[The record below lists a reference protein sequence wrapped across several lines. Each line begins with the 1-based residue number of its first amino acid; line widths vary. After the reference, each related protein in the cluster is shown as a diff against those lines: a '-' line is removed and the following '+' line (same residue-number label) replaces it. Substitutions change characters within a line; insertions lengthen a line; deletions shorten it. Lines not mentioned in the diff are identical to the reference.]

1 MINSIKFLLICLLTM
16 SFSATY
22 AQMPGG
28 GNRGQ
33 MGGQNMNLGHFY
45 GKIID
50 SVSNK
55 PLEAVSVQLI
65 QNKFDSATKK
75 RKDVVVGG
83 MLTSKKGEFS
93 LENINIM
100 AQYKLKITAIG
111 FKSYE
116 TKVAFQLNMAGARNG
131 DMSSMLSA
139 VDKDLGNIK
148 LETDAKQLQ
157 DVTVSATKA
166 QFEMKIDRKVFNV
179 EKNLNSVGGTAV
191 DVMKN
196 VPSVNVDIDGNV
208 SLRNATPQIFVDGR
222 PTTMT
227 LDQIPADA
235 IASVEIITNPSAKY
249 DASGGGA
256 GILNIILKKNRKAG
270 YNGNIRAGIDMRG
283 RPSLGGDIN
292 LKQQKVNFFA
302 AGQLGMRKS
311 ISNVKTDRVDYL
323 NSSTSYFIKQRNKP
337 INSGFFAFGR
347 MGMDYFIDNRNTLT
361 FGGNIVRGQ
370 FKSNDFINV
379 YRDLVT
385 TGVTSTDFGN
395 RITKSIGNF
404 YNYGATMS
412 FKHNFAKA
420 NKELTADI
428 NYNYS
433 KNNNTGDYNTQYY
446 YTNNIPKGAN
456 SIEKPKGGGT
466 NKFVTVQTDY
476 VSPINDKMKIETG
489 LRASF
494 RGFTS
499 FINNYNNAT
508 GTFALDA
515 NSSNNYKFNDA
526 LYAGYITFSHQ
537 LKKISYQLGLRAESS
552 SYNGNLINKGQKFKT
567 DYPLSLFPSAFAT
580 YKVNDKVDVQV
591 NYSRK
596 INRPNFFQLI
606 PFVDYTDSLN
616 LTKGNPALVP
626 EFTNLLE
633 LSYSNQYKAGNS
645 FLATAYFRNT
655 NNLLTRYQYRDTNP
669 DPTKLDSVT
678 MSTYANANSSY
689 TVGFEITGK
698 NKVAKWWDL
707 TTNVNL
713 FNSTIKAG
721 NLPGST
727 NSSLFSWFFK
737 INNNF
742 KLPKNFSIQLSGDY
756 TAKTLVAPGGGGNR
770 GGMGGG
776 MMFGGGS
783 QPSSQG
789 YIKPVFGAD
798 FSIRKEFLKNNAAS
812 VTLQFSDIFRSKIYA
827 THNEGSTFVQDNE
840 RRRDPQFVRLNF
852 NWRFG
857 KIDVSLF
864 KKKNMKGE
872 MENMQNAQQGMGN

>member
-1 MINSIKFLLICLLTM
+1 MF
-16 SFSATY
+16 SFSVSQ

-28 GNRGQ
+28 GGRGQ

-50 SVSNK
+50 SASNK
-55 PLEAVSVQLI
+55 PLEAASVQLI
-65 QNKFDSATKK
+65 QNKFDSVTKK
-75 RKDVVVGG
+75 RKDVLVGG
-83 MLTSKKGEFS
+83 MLTNKKGEFS
-93 LENINIM
+93 LENLNIM
-100 AQYKLKITAIG
+100 SQYKLKITAIG
-111 FKSYE
+111 FKTYE
-116 TKVAFQLNMAGARNG
+116 AKAAFQLNMAGAKNG

-157 DVTVSATKA
+157 DVTVSASKA

-302 AGQLGMRKS
+302 AGQFGVRKS
-311 ISNVKTDRVDYL
+311 ISTVKTDRVDFDSSYTAYL
-323 NSSTSYFIKQRNKP
+323 KQRNKP

-361 FGGNIVRGQ
+361 IGGNIVRGQ
-370 FKSNDFINV
+370 FKTNDVINT
-379 YRDLVT
+379 YRDTVMPAVT
-385 TGVTSTDFGN
+385 ISDMGD
-395 RITKSIGNF
+395 RKSNNTGNF

-420 NKELTADI
+420 NKEWTADL

-433 KNNNTGDYNTQYY
+433 KNNNVGDYNTQYF
-446 YTNNIPKGAN
+446 YTNNNPKTPMIVEQ
-456 SIEKPKGGGT
+456 SKGGGT
-466 NKFVTVQTDY
+466 TQFFTVQTDY
-476 VSPINDKMKIETG
+476 SDPINDKMKIETG

-494 RGFTS
+494 RNFTS
-499 FINNYNNAT
+499 FNDNYVQNLSGQYILNPR
-508 GTFALDA
+508 L
-515 NSSNNYKFNDA
+515 SNNYKFDDA
-526 LYAGYITFSHQ
+526 LYAGYLTFAHQ
-537 LKKISYQLGLRAESS
+537 LKKLSYQLGLRIESS
-552 SYNGNLINKGQKFKT
+552 SYTGNLINKGQKFKT
-567 DYPLSLFPSAFAT
+567 DYPLSLFPSAFVT
-580 YKVNDKVDVQV
+580 YKVNDKVDVQL

-606 PFVDYTDSLN
+606 PFIDYSDSLN
-616 LTKGNPALVP
+616 LSVGNPALVP

-645 FLATAYFRNT
+645 FLASAYFRNT
-655 NNLLTRYQYRDTNP
+655 NDLITRYQYRTTNP
-669 DPTKLDSVT
+669 DTAKTGTVI
-678 MSTYANANSSY
+678 MNTYANANRSY
-689 TVGFEITGK
+689 TVGFEMTGK
-698 NKVAKWWDL
+698 NKLTKWWDL
-707 TTNVNL
+707 TTNINL

-721 NLPGST
+721 NLAGSS
-727 NSSLFSWFFK
+727 NSSLFSWFAK

-742 KLPKNFSIQLSGDY
+742 KLPKNFSIQFSGDY

-770 GGMGGG
+770 GGMG

-798 FSIRKEFLKNNAAS
+798 LSIRKEFLKNNAAS
-812 VTLQFSDIFRSKIYA
+812 VTLQFSDIFRTKIYA
-827 THNEGSTFVQDNE
+827 THADGPTFMQDNE

-872 MENMQNAQQGMGN
+872 MENMQNAQQGMGGQ